1 MRCISWRSRPPPAR
15 RFPLRDELTVLGL
28 RVDTR
33 LTVVVTATTML
44 LLFEEYRQLF
54 SADTFGTS
62 LRAGAAD
69 HVLLYFVIPAALVVL
84 VLRDSLRDYGFRLGD
99 WRAGLR
105 WAAGVLLVMSPILFF
120 AAQTPEIQEYYSR
133 TERSVLDVILVSGID
148 LIGWE
153 FMFRGFLF
161 FGLYRAIGPS
171 AVLIQAVPFA
181 MAHIGKPELESM
193 TTFVGGVGFGWIAWR
208 TDSWYY
214 PFLIHWML
222 NIFVR
227 LVAMSA

>member
-1 MRCISWRSRPPPAR
+1 
-15 RFPLRDELTVLGL
+15 
-28 RVDTR
+28 
-33 LTVVVTATTML
+33 ML
-44 LLFEEYRQLF
+44 LLFEEYRDLLPQDAF
-54 SADTFGTS
+54 GSA
-62 LRAGAAD
+62 LRASAGD

-105 WAAGVLLVMSPILFF
+105 WTAGVLLVMAPILFF
-120 AAQTPEIQEYYSR
+120 AAQTPEIQAYYAR
-133 TERSVLDVILVSGID
+133 TERSVLDVVLVSGID
-148 LIGWE
+148 LVGWE
-153 FMFRGFLF
+153 FLFRGFLF

-171 AVLIQAVPFA
+171 AVLIQAIPFA

-193 TTFVGGVGFGWIAWR
+193 TTFIGGVGFGWIAWR

-214 PFLIHWML
+214 PFLIHWVL

>member
-1 MRCISWRSRPPPAR
+1 
-15 RFPLRDELTVLGL
+15 
-28 RVDTR
+28 
-33 LTVVVTATTML
+33 ML
-44 LLFEEYRQLF
+44 LLFEEYRNLF
-54 SADTFGTS
+54 ARDTFGS
-62 LRAGAAD
+62 ALRADTAD
-69 HVLLYFVIPAALVVL
+69 HVLLYFVLPAALVVL

-105 WAAGVLLVMSPILFF
+105 WTVGVLLVMSPVLFF
-120 AAQTPEIQEYYSR
+120 AAQTPEIREYYAR

-214 PFLIHWML
+214 PFLIHWAL
-222 NIFVR
+222 NVFVR

>member
-1 MRCISWRSRPPPAR
+1 MRCISWRSHLTSAR
-15 RFPLRDELTVLGL
+15 RFPLRDELIVLGL

-54 SADTFGTS
+54 SAATFGTA

-84 VLRDSLRDYGFRLGD
+84 VLRDSLRDYGFRIGD

-105 WAAGVLLVMSPILFF
+105 WAGGVLLVMSPILFF
-120 AAQTPEIQEYYSR
+120 AVQTPEIQDYYSR
-133 TERSVLDVILVSGID
+133 TERSVLDVVLVSGID
-148 LIGWE
+148 LVGWE

-193 TTFVGGVGFGWIAWR
+193 TTFLGGVGFGWIAWR

-214 PFLIHWML
+214 PFLIHWVI
-222 NIFVR
+222 NVFVR

>member
-1 MRCISWRSRPPPAR
+1 M
-15 RFPLRDELTVLGL
+15 

-44 LLFEEYRQLF
+44 LLFEEYRDLF
-54 SADTFGTS
+54 PRDAFGSA
-62 LRAGAAD
+62 LRANAAD
-69 HVLLYFVIPAALVVL
+69 HVLLYFVIPATLLVL
-84 VLRDSLRDYGFRLGD
+84 LLRDSLRDYGTRLGD

-105 WAAGVLLVMSPILFF
+105 WTVGVLLVMAPVLFF
-120 AAQTPEIQEYYSR
+120 AAQTPAMQDYYAR
-133 TERSVLDVILVSGID
+133 TERSVLDVMLVSGID
-148 LIGWE
+148 LVGWE

-171 AVLIQAVPFA
+171 AVLIQAIPFA

-193 TTFVGGVGFGWIAWR
+193 TTFAGGVGFGWIAWR

-214 PFLIHWML
+214 PFLIHWVL
-222 NIFVR
+222 NVFVR

>member
-1 MRCISWRSRPPPAR
+1 MPAR
-15 RFPLRDELTVLGL
+15 RSPLRDEITVLGL

-44 LLFEEYRQLF
+44 LLFEEYRQILPGD
-54 SADTFGTS
+54 AFGAA
-62 LRAGAAD
+62 LRAAAAD
-69 HVLLYFVIPAALVVL
+69 HLLLYFVIPAALVVL
-84 VLRDSLRDYGFRLGD
+84 LLRDRLRDYGCQLGD
-99 WRAGLR
+99 WRAGLC
-105 WAAGVLLVMSPILFF
+105 WTIGILLVMSPILFL
-120 AAQTPEIQEYYSR
+120 AARSPEMQAYYDR
-133 TERSVLDVILVSGID
+133 PGRSVLDVILVSGID

-214 PFLIHWML
+214 PFLIHWVL
-222 NIFVR
+222 NVFVR